1 MAAFLVGA
9 AVSAGAQVP
18 VVYPRD
24 TAASELG
31 DQIPVWE
38 THIAA
43 GFNQVVAVFNQ
54 GMRIPCR
61 VGYAVYDR
69 AEETWSQA
77 TVAGDHHAIDPSIAF
92 DHPARLSIPGDGPLS
107 PPPDTFV
114 AAALNSDDNQIVVSR
129 YAEGAFETWRAAVDW
144 PDDDPPDD
152 YYVDKPWIV
161 PGEVDSV
168 HREYYI
174 VYWHAP
180 PDTDKG
186 YAYLRSTNSA
196 EDWFPPSWDH
206 PDDNGMIKV
215 NGERVTGGF
224 CAQPAVWGDE
234 PLYIAYPT
242 VGVFRFLRGDDR
254 VEDGGVNFSYLETT
268 SGILELARNR
278 SNIEDYLPEIPH
290 DSVQVTAVVPQL
302 AVDPGDPDRLYVVYN
317 DTATAEG
324 EGSTDVNIYLRVLT
338 RSGGYWAADDRI
350 LVNNDDTDFESD
362 QFRPAV
368 TVDTQGYIHILFYD
382 DREYTDPDPNDPQED
397 QQPDGSADAKFDAF
411 YAYAPLDDLDFQS
424 DPEQN
429 RELYAVPAEPA
440 VDGELNLW
448 KGYELGEYN
457 GITSFFGAG
466 RHEVWTSF
474 SGTKAGDPS
483 PDKTVI
489 YSSFIEW

>member
-1 MAAFLVGA
+1 VVAFLVGA
-9 AVSAGAQVP
+9 TASAGAQGP

-54 GMRIPCR
+54 GMRIPCG

-77 TVAGDHHAIDPSIAF
+77 TVGGDHHAIDPSIAF
-92 DHPARLSIPGDGPLS
+92 DHPARSIPVEPLS
-107 PPPDTFV
+107 PPADTFV
-114 AAALNSDDNQIVVSR
+114 AAALNSDDDQIVVSR
-129 YAEGAFETWRAAVDW
+129 YAEGAFETWRAAVTW
-144 PDDDPPDD
+144 PEG
-152 YYVDKPWIV
+152 YSVDKPWIV
-161 PGEVDSV
+161 AGEEDSV

-174 VYWHAP
+174 VYCHAP

-186 YAYLRSTNSA
+186 YTYLRSTNSA
-196 EDWFPPSWDH
+196 DDWLPLWNDPN
-206 PDDNGMIKV
+206 DNGMIKV
-215 NGERVTGGF
+215 NGQRVTGGF
-224 CAQPAVWGDE
+224 CAQPAVWGDG

-242 VGVFRFLRGDDR
+242 GSVFRFLRGDDR
-254 VEDGGVNFSYLETT
+254 ADGGVDFSYLETT
-268 SGILELARNR
+268 SGILEIARNR
-278 SNIEDYLPEIPH
+278 GNIGDYLPEIPH
-290 DSVQVTAVVPQL
+290 DSGMATAVVPQL
-302 AVDPGDPDRLYVVYN
+302 AVDPGDTDRLYVVYH
-317 DTATAEG
+317 DTVTTQG

-350 LVNNDDTDFESD
+350 LVNNDQTFYESD

-368 TVDTQGYIHILFYD
+368 TVDRQGYIHILFYD
-382 DREYTDPDPNDPQED
+382 DRNYTDSLAGD

-411 YAYAPLDDLDFQS
+411 YAYAPLDELDFQS

-429 RELYAVPAEPA
+429 RELYGVPSEPA
-440 VDGELNLW
+440 VDGELDLW
-448 KGYELGEYN
+448 DGYELGEYN
-457 GITSFFGAG
+457 GITFFFGGG